1 MTQTTQGASSTYRQ
15 RISLSK
21 EEKDQKGIDSKVRRA
36 VIHADSDILR
46 TEEALAEATER
57 LERAESADPFNLQ
70 SVINAEVEVENIT
83 EVLER
88 ANGIKA
94 RLFPAS

>member
-1 MTQTTQGASSTYRQ
+1 
-15 RISLSK
+15 
-21 EEKDQKGIDSKVRRA
+21 
-36 VIHADSDILR
+36 LR